1 MKYWWAA
8 FNARPLG
15 MPIPPNWF
23 GLAAFGMLG
32 AFVHPGLWL
41 IGAGLELAYLKL
53 LSGSARF
60 KKTVDATSGKAEPET
75 DPEDARYDSM
85 LAALN
90 FRDRQKHQG
99 IEAIARDILSTLAK
113 TPLFESQGD
122 SVEQLV
128 WLHLRLLNAR
138 AALLRVGDNARVERD
153 SLIQQQQKLEQ
164 RLQDESLSPELRRSL
179 EQQQLVIEQRQQAH
193 ADAAR
198 RLEQVDAELV
208 RIDHQMALIREQ
220 TLLASDDGSA
230 GASLNALSASFNET
244 QRWLSSQRD
253 LFDAFESGLGQ
264 KLPKRVLAR
273 RTNPQS
279 EGET

>member
-23 GLAAFGMLG
+23 GLAAIGLLG
-32 AFVHPGLWL
+32 AFIHPGLWL
-41 IGAGLELAYLKL
+41 IGAGLELAYLQL
-53 LSGSARF
+53 LSSSSRF
-60 KKTVDATSGKAEPET
+60 RKTVDAGDRSAVQES
-75 DPEDARYDSM
+75 DPEDARYDAM
-85 LAALN
+85 LAALS
-90 FRDRQKHQG
+90 FRDRQKHQA
-99 IEAIARDILSTLAK
+99 IEAIARDILNTLAR

-128 WLHLRLLNAR
+128 WLHLRLLSAR
-138 AALLRVGDNARVERD
+138 TALLRVGESARVERD
-153 SLIQQQQKLEQ
+153 SLVQQQQKLAQ
-164 RLQDESLSPELRRSL
+164 RLEDPSLSAELRRSL

-193 ADAAR
+193 ADASR

-253 LFDAFESGLGQ
+253 LFDAYESGLNQ
-264 KLPKRVLAR
+264 RLPKRVLAKPS
-273 RTNPQS
+273 NPQS
-279 EGET
+279 EGES

>member
-8 FNARPLG
+8 FNARPFG

-32 AFVHPGLWL
+32 AFIHPGLWL
-41 IGAGLELAYLKL
+41 IGAGLELAYLKF
-53 LSGSARF
+53 LSGAARF
-60 KKTVDATSGKAEPET
+60 RKTVDATSGKAETEV
-75 DPEDARYDSM
+75 DPQDTRYDNM

-90 FRDRQKHQG
+90 FRDRQKHQS
-99 IEAIARDILSTLAK
+99 IEAIARDILSTLEK

-128 WLHLRLLNAR
+128 WLHLRLLSAR
-138 AALLRVGDNARVERD
+138 AALIRVGDNARVERD
-153 SLIQQQQKLEQ
+153 SLIQQHQKLDQ

-179 EQQQLVIEQRQQAH
+179 EQQQLVIGQRQQAH

-208 RIDHQMALIREQ
+208 RVDHQMALIREQ

-230 GASLNALSASFNET
+230 GASLNALSASFNDT

-273 RTNPQS
+273 RSNPQS